1 MNSISE
7 KESLILSGCEM
18 SMKQLLCAKKHG
30 FAVALALVAVMI
42 LLAMGVALLSLG
54 VNGRIYSTRNV
65 QNIQARCAADSGA
78 VKALYELNASLKTKR
93 DEIAAAMKQTES
105 TSSASIPGVI
115 CEELPHCEA
124 AFSYS
129 YTSAQKSVYST
140 LNMQGLTIESIG
152 TCGSATAKVYVFTGL
167 KGLFDSAI
175 LVQDRISLMP
185 NTLVAAY
192 NSADPT
198 DTDFKLQIGTTS
210 TQADRIPL
218 GPGTVVDGDVFVGVG
233 GDPKTVLGAGGTI
246 TGRKYA
252 LDEDLDLPVI
262 NPPSLANWGMAL
274 SATGQTVTLGP
285 GQSGTYTAVTLS
297 QGGGNQGI
305 LEIQGGDVVLH
316 IAGNM
321 DLGNGCE
328 VIVRPGS
335 SLVIYV
341 DGNISADNSVGFN
354 NQAGNVRDLQLLA
367 TGTGQV
373 FSLKAKSSIFGT
385 VYAPN
390 VDITLY
396 PSSEMRGAIVGRN
409 VTFKSGSTF
418 YYDEALRDN
427 VSVYDEGV
435 RFVVKRWREE

>member
-7 KESLILSGCEM
+7 KESFIPSGCEM
-18 SMKQLLCAKKHG
+18 SMNQIRNHG
-30 FAVALALVAVMI
+30 FAVPLALVAIMI
-42 LLAMGVALLSLG
+42 LLAMGVGLLSLG
-54 VNGRIYSTRNV
+54 VNSRIYSTRNA
-65 QNIQARCAADSGA
+65 QGIQARCAADSGA
-78 VKALYELNASLKTKR
+78 VKALYELNRSLDTNR
-93 DEIAAAMKQTES
+93 NEIATAMKQTE
-105 TSSASIPGVI
+105 TMNSSYVSGVVD
-115 CEELPHCEA
+115 EQLPYSDA
-124 AFSYS
+124 AFSYH
-129 YTSAQKSVYST
+129 YRNATSSIYAALHVS
-140 LNMQGLTIESIG
+140 GLEIESVG
-152 TCGSATAKVYVFTGL
+152 TCGGATARVYVLAGL
-167 KGLFDSAI
+167 QGLFDSAI
-175 LVQDRISLMP
+175 LVKDRISLMP
-185 NTLVAAY
+185 NTLVTAY

-210 TQADRIPL
+210 TLADRIPL
-218 GPGTVVDGDVFVGVG
+218 GPGTVVKGDVFVGVG

-252 LDEDLDLPVI
+252 MEKDPDLPVI
-262 NPPSLANWGMAL
+262 TPPSLADRGTAL
-274 SATGQTVTLGP
+274 SARGQTVTLGP
-285 GQSGTYTAVTLS
+285 AESGTYTGVILS
-297 QGGGNQGI
+297 QSSGNQGI

-335 SLVIYV
+335 SLIIYV

-354 NQAGNVRDLQLLA
+354 NQAGHVKDFQLFA
-367 TGTGQV
+367 TGTDQI
-373 FSLKAKSSIFGT
+373 FNLKAKSSIFGT
-385 VYAPN
+385 VYAPD

-396 PSSEMRGAIVGRN
+396 PSAEMRGAIVGRN

-435 RFVVKRWREE
+435 RFVVKRWREK